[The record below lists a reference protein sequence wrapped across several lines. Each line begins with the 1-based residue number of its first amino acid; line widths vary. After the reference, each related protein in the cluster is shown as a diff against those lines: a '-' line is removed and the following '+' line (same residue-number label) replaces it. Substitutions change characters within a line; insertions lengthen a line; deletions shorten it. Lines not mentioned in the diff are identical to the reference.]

1 MKHLIT
7 ALLILALTA
16 GAAFAQRGGH
26 GFEPG
31 MDNFGPHPMM
41 QKGQHGQFGPQGKG
55 DDFGHLLRFADEIN
69 LSEEQRQTLK
79 DLRYEFKMEQ
89 IDRQAEVE
97 KAGVT
102 LRALMRDD
110 DADERHVFEAIDKAA
125 VLKADLHKMRYAH
138 RKQMRDVLTEEQ
150 RAKLKE
156 LRWNRGDREIE
167 ERKVIRRRMKKG

>member
-7 ALLILALTA
+7 AVLILALTA

-31 MDNFGPHPMM
+31 MDNFGSHKMM
-41 QKGQHGQFGPQGKG
+41 QKGQHGQFGPQGKRDG
-55 DDFGHLLRFADEIN
+55 SSHILRFADEIN

-79 DLRYEFKMEQ
+79 DLQFDFKLEQ
-89 IDRQAEVE
+89 IDRQAEVK

-102 LRALMRDD
+102 LKALMRDD
-110 DADERHVFEAIDKAA
+110 AAAEKDVFEAIDKASD
-125 VLKADLHKMRYAH
+125 LKADLHKMRYVH

-150 RAKLKE
+150 QTKLKE
-156 LRWNRGDREIE
+156 LRWDRGDREVE